1 MMDLQLVN
9 KELSEARLFRTTRS
23 FNTLSG
29 KDIADLLFLNT
40 LVTYIL
46 HQEDQS
52 RDWAHK
58 YAKNTVSFSGYTL
71 FRTFATDMYMLA
83 YQVNHPDNDHA
94 RMKDPIGSK
103 KFLDSCRFMD
113 RKHIEFLRR
122 LIADDAGPSMANSFF
137 YRLET
142 QLKVS
147 DNRYRRWRRQAGMW
161 KTMRQAEKS
170 TMIAQI
176 TLELRRMCS
185 GTGRGNEVLTA
196 LEPMTRVRKYS
207 PVVQKTSKPAKSP
220 IPQAAAA
227 AGIGALAGYWAA
239 GRKKK

>member
-1 MMDLQLVN
+1 MMDLQLIN
-9 KELSEARLFRTTRS
+9 KELCEARLFRTTRS

-46 HQEDQS
+46 YQEDNS
-52 RDWAHK
+52 KDWAHK
-58 YAKNTVSFSGYTL
+58 YAKNTVSFGGYTL

-83 YQVNHPDNDHA
+83 YQVKYPDNDHA
-94 RMKDPIGSK
+94 RMKDPITSK
-103 KFLDSCRFMD
+103 KFLETCRFQD
-113 RKHIEFLRR
+113 RKHIEFFRA
-122 LIADDAGPSMANSFF
+122 LISDKVDSSYANTYF

-161 KTMRQAEKS
+161 RSMRQAEKS

-176 TLELRRMCS
+176 TLELRRMGA

-207 PVVQKTSKPAKSP
+207 PVVQQAKKISKPAVSP
-220 IPQAAAA
+220 TAA
-227 AGIGALAGYWAA
+227 AGIGAVAGYWAA